1 MMAALIAEPQPYPVF
16 MCCRTLDVGAHHACW
31 LLLQALFI
39 IASVLTTMSTTRTMT
54 NEVFI
59 AVSRSCLLFV
69 FLSSEKS
76 VSLVGELVTAR
87 Q

>member
-1 MMAALIAEPQPYPVF
+1 MTRFYVRCTVDF
-16 MCCRTLDVGAHHACW
+16 GAHHACW
-31 LLLQALFI
+31 PLLQAWFKT
-39 IASVLTTMSTTRTMT
+39 ASALTAMSTTRTMT

>member
-1 MMAALIAEPQPYPVF
+1 MWWRM
-16 MCCRTLDVGAHHACW
+16 DVGAHHACW